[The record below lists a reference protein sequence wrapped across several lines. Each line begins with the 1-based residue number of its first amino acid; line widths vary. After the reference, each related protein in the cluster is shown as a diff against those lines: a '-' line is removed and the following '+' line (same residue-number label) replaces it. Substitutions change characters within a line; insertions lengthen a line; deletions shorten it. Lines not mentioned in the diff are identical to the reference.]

1 MQLSMHTSN
10 HDQSSIGSFCSVA
23 DNTITTVQATYTLRC
38 VWRERMI
45 EDNDILVYRL
55 AAGCDLSDVEEGKI
69 YTARVQ
75 GFATFGMFV
84 QLNDRIKGLVHKSNI
99 KSEHKEKDNVL
110 VRVRQIRPNGNID
123 LDELVIAVYQVQS
136 VERTSNTVRIS
147 DLSAKVGKS
156 VAIEGAVSQIKQTS
170 GPTIFTIVD
179 ESGTQNVAAFVEAGV
194 RAFPEV
200 ELEAIV
206 RVIGEVMM
214 RNNQLQ
220 IEADVIT
227 ALSGDDETTVRVRIE
242 KALDARSEP
251 ENILPLV
258 KSDVLERLRPEM
270 QKVAKII
277 RKAVFTAQ
285 PIILRHHADADG
297 ICSAVAIEQAVVS
310 LIKESGGDY
319 DADYF
324 LFKRAPS
331 KAPFY
336 EIEDITRDLDFSLK
350 DHARYGQK
358 MPLVL
363 LTDNG
368 STEEDEASYKIA
380 SVYDL
385 PFIVIDH
392 HHPDA
397 TIDKYLVA
405 HVNPYHVGG
414 DFGITAGMLGTEV
427 ARLINPK
434 VEKLIR
440 HLPAIAAVGDRSE
453 APERALYLALIRDEY
468 SEQAC
473 KDIAL
478 ALDYEQFWL
487 RFNDGREIIKDILN
501 LLGNTERHKKL
512 VNLLVEGANT
522 MIEDQM
528 NASMPHVV
536 PRVLPNEARLF
547 LLDVEIHAHKFT
559 FPPPGKTSG
568 EVHDRLC
575 KQNVGEPVVTIG
587 FGPDFAVLRSRG
599 VLMNIPRMVREL
611 HNEIPGGGISGGGH
625 LVVGSIKFVEGMR
638 TVVLEALIK
647 KIGDAQ
653 IQKS

>member
-1 MQLSMHTSN
+1 MEN
-10 HDQSSIGSFCSVA
+10 NNVI
-23 DNTITTVQATYTLRC
+23 
-38 VWRERMI
+38 
-45 EDNDILVYRL
+45 VYRL
-55 AAGCDLSDVEEGKI
+55 GAGCDLSDIEEGKT
-69 YTARVQ
+69 YQAKVQ
-75 GFATFGMFV
+75 GFATFGMFA
-84 QLNDRIKGLVHKSNI
+84 QMNDRIKGLVHKSNI
-99 KSEHKEKDNVL
+99 RAEHKERDPIL

-123 LDELVIAVYQVQS
+123 LEEVLIQVYQVQNVDRKS
-136 VERTSNTVRIS
+136 TTVSIA
-147 DLSAKVGKS
+147 DLSAKVGKT
-156 VAIEGAVSQIKQTS
+156 VAIEGEIAQIKQTS

-179 ESGTQNVAAFVEAGV
+179 ETGTQNAAAFVEAGV
-194 RAFPEV
+194 RAYPEAG
-200 ELEAIV
+200 LDDIV
-206 RVIGEVMM
+206 KIIGEVMM

-220 IEADVIT
+220 IEVDS
-227 ALSGDDETTVRVRIE
+227 LSVLTDEDAANVRIRIE

-251 ENILPLV
+251 EDIPLLV
-258 KSDVLERLRPEM
+258 HSEVMENLRPEM
-270 QKVAKII
+270 KKIAKII
-277 RKAVFTAQ
+277 RKAVFVSQ

-297 ICSAVAIEQAVVS
+297 ICSAVAIEQAVVG
-310 LIKESGGDY
+310 LIKESGGDF
-319 DADYF
+319 DADHF

-350 DHARYGQK
+350 DHIRYGQK

-368 STEEDEASYKIA
+368 STEEDEPAYKIA
-380 SVYDL
+380 SVYDI
-385 PFIVIDH
+385 PFVVIDH
-392 HHPDA
+392 HHPDV
-397 TIDKYLVA
+397 TIDKYLKA

-434 VEKLIR
+434 VERLIR
-440 HLPAIAAVGDRSE
+440 HLPAVAGVGDRSE
-453 APERALYLALIRDEY
+453 APERTLFLDLVRDQYPETV
-468 SEQAC
+468 C

-501 LLGNTERHKKL
+501 LTGHPDRHKKL
-512 VNLLVEGANT
+512 VALLVEGANT

-528 NASMPHVV
+528 SACMPHVV
-536 PRVLPNEARLF
+536 PRVLKNDARLF
-547 LLDVEIHAHKFT
+547 LIDVEIHAHKFT

-575 KQNVGEPVVTIG
+575 RQNARTPVVTIG

-599 VLMNIPRMVREL
+599 VFMNIPKMVREL
-611 HNEIPGGGISGGGH
+611 RNEIPGGGISGGGH

-638 TVVLEALIK
+638 DVVLEALIG
-647 KIGDAQ
+647 KISDAE
-653 IQKS
+653 IQK

>member
-1 MQLSMHTSN
+1 MQN
-10 HDQSSIGSFCSVA
+10 
-23 DNTITTVQATYTLRC
+23 
-38 VWRERMI
+38 
-45 EDNDILVYRL
+45 NDVNDVLVYRL
-55 AAGCDLSDVEEGKI
+55 GTGCDLADVEEGNVYQGK
-69 YTARVQ
+69 VQ
-75 GFATFGMFV
+75 GFANFGMFV
-84 QLNDRIKGLVHKSNI
+84 QLNDRIKGLVHKSNM
-99 KSEHKEKDNVL
+99 KGDHKERDAIL

-123 LDELVIAVYQVQS
+123 LEEVQIQVYQVQN
-136 VERTSNTVRIS
+136 VERKSTTVRIAE
-147 DLSAKVGKS
+147 LSGKVGKT
-156 VAIEGAVSQIKQTS
+156 VAIEGEIAQIKQTS
-170 GPTIFTIVD
+170 GPTIFTVID
-179 ESGTQNVAAFVEAGV
+179 ESGTQNAAAFIEAGV
-194 RAFPEV
+194 RAYPEA
-200 ELEAIV
+200 ELNNIV
-206 RVIGEVMM
+206 RIIGEVMM

-220 IEADVIT
+220 IEVDV
-227 ALSGDDETTVRVRIE
+227 LSVLSEDESAAVRQRIE

-251 ENILPLV
+251 ETIPLLV
-258 KSDVLERLRPEM
+258 QSDVMERLRPEM
-270 QKVAKII
+270 KKIAKII
-277 RKAVFTAQ
+277 RKAVFTSQ

-297 ICSAVAIEQAVVS
+297 ICSAVAIEQAVVA
-310 LIKESGGDY
+310 LIRESGGDY

-350 DHARYGQK
+350 DHIRYGQK

-368 STEEDEASYKIA
+368 STEEDEPAYKIA
-380 SVYDL
+380 SVYDI
-385 PFIVIDH
+385 PFVVIDH

-397 TIDKYLVA
+397 TIDKYLLA

-434 VEKLIR
+434 VEPLIR
-440 HLPAIAAVGDRSE
+440 HLPAVAGVGDRSE
-453 APERALYLALIRDEY
+453 APERARFLALVRDDY
-468 SEQAC
+468 PEQVC

-487 RFNDGREIIKDILN
+487 RFNDGREIVKDILN
-501 LLGNTERHKKL
+501 ITGKTERHQRL
-512 VNLLVEGANT
+512 VSLLVEGANT

-528 NASMPHVV
+528 SACMPHVV
-536 PRVLPNEARLF
+536 PRLLKNEANLF
-547 LLDVEIHAHKFT
+547 LIDVEIHAHKFT

-575 KQNVGEPVVTIG
+575 RQNAGKPVVTIG

-611 HNEIPGGGISGGGH
+611 RNEIPGGGISGGGH

-638 TVVLEALIK
+638 DVVLEALIQ
-647 KIGDAQ
+647 KIADAE
-653 IQKS
+653 IQK

>member
-1 MQLSMHTSN
+1 MQN
-10 HDQSSIGSFCSVA
+10 
-23 DNTITTVQATYTLRC
+23 
-38 VWRERMI
+38 
-45 EDNDILVYRL
+45 NDVNDVLVYRL
-55 AAGCDLSDVEEGKI
+55 GAGCDLAEVEEGKI
-69 YTARVQ
+69 YQGKVQ
-75 GFATFGMFV
+75 GFANFGMFV

-99 KSEHKEKDNVL
+99 KADHKERDSIL

-123 LDELVIAVYQVQS
+123 LEEIQIQVYQVQNI
-136 VERTSNTVRIS
+136 ERKSTTVRIA
-147 DLSAKVGKS
+147 DLSTKVGKT
-156 VAIEGAVSQIKQTS
+156 VAVEGEVAQIKQTS

-179 ESGTQNVAAFVEAGV
+179 ETGTQNAAAFVEAGV
-194 RAFPEV
+194 RAFPEA
-200 ELEAIV
+200 ELGNIV
-206 RVIGEVMM
+206 RVVGEVMM
-214 RNNQLQ
+214 RNSQLQ
-220 IEADVIT
+220 IEVD
-227 ALSGDDETTVRVRIE
+227 ALTILSEEESVLVRGRIE
-242 KALDARSEP
+242 KALDARAEP
-251 ENILPLV
+251 ENIPLLI
-258 KSDVLERLRPEM
+258 KSEVMENLRPDM
-270 QKVAKII
+270 RKIAKII
-277 RKAVFTAQ
+277 RKALFTSQ

-310 LIKESGGDY
+310 LIRESGGDF

-324 LFKRAPS
+324 MFKRAPS

-350 DHARYGQK
+350 DHIRFGQK
-358 MPLVL
+358 MPLVI

-368 STEEDEASYKIA
+368 STEEDEPSYKIA
-380 SVYDL
+380 SVYDI

-397 TIDKYLVA
+397 TIDKYLLA

-434 VEKLIR
+434 VEPVIR
-440 HLPAIAAVGDRSE
+440 HLPAVAGVGDRSE
-453 APERALYLALIRDEY
+453 APERALFLALVRDQY
-468 SEQAC
+468 PEQAC

-501 LLGNTERHKKL
+501 LTGKPERHKKL
-512 VNLLVEGANT
+512 VALLVDGANT

-528 NASMPHVV
+528 SACMPHVV
-536 PRVLPNEARLF
+536 PRVLANDAHLF
-547 LLDVEIHAHKFT
+547 LIDVEIHAHKFT

-575 KQNVGEPVVTIG
+575 RQNAGKPVVTIG

-611 HNEIPGGGISGGGH
+611 RVEIPGGGISGGGH

-638 TVVLEALIK
+638 EVVLEALIK
-647 KIGDAQ
+647 KIADAQ
-653 IQKS
+653 VQNL

>member
-1 MQLSMHTSN
+1 MQN
-10 HDQSSIGSFCSVA
+10 
-23 DNTITTVQATYTLRC
+23 
-38 VWRERMI
+38 
-45 EDNDILVYRL
+45 NDVNDVLVYRL
-55 AAGCDLSDVEEGKI
+55 GTGCDLADVAEGNMYQGK
-69 YTARVQ
+69 VQ
-75 GFATFGMFV
+75 GFANFGMFV
-84 QLNDRIKGLVHKSNI
+84 QLNDRIKGLVHKSNM
-99 KSEHKEKDNVL
+99 KGEHKERDSIL

-123 LDELVIAVYQVQS
+123 LEEVTIQVYQVQN
-136 VERTSNTVRIS
+136 VERKSTTVRIAE
-147 DLSAKVGKS
+147 LSSKVGKT
-156 VAIEGAVSQIKQTS
+156 VAIEGEIAQIKQTS

-179 ESGTQNVAAFVEAGV
+179 ETGTQNVAAFIVAGV
-194 RAFPEV
+194 RAYPEA
-200 ELEAIV
+200 ELGDIV
-206 RVIGEVMM
+206 KVIGEVMM

-220 IEADVIT
+220 IEADMLTIH
-227 ALSGDDETTVRVRIE
+227 SEDEAADVRARIE
-242 KALDARSEP
+242 KALDVRSEP
-251 ENILPLV
+251 EDIPLLI
-258 KSDVLERLRPEM
+258 KSDVMERLRPEM
-270 QKVAKII
+270 KKVAKII
-277 RKAVFTAQ
+277 RKAVFTSQ

-297 ICSAVAIEQAVVS
+297 ICSAVAIEQAVVA
-310 LIKESGGDY
+310 LIRESGGDF
-319 DADYF
+319 DSDYF

-336 EIEDITRDLDFSLK
+336 EIEDITRDLDFSTK
-350 DHARYGQK
+350 DHIRFGQK

-368 STEEDEASYKIA
+368 STEEDEPAYKIA
-380 SVYDL
+380 SVYDI
-385 PFIVIDH
+385 PFVVIDH

-397 TIDKYLVA
+397 TIDKYLLA

-434 VEKLIR
+434 VEPLIR
-440 HLPAIAAVGDRSE
+440 HLPAVAGVGDRSE
-453 APERALYLALIRDEY
+453 APERALFLTLVRDQYPE
-468 SEQAC
+468 EAC

-487 RFNDGREIIKDILN
+487 RFNDGREIVKDILN
-501 LLGNTERHKKL
+501 ITGNTERHKKL
-512 VNLLVEGANT
+512 IRLLVDGANT

-528 NASMPHVV
+528 SACMPHVV
-536 PRVLPNEARLF
+536 NRVLKNDARLF
-547 LLDVEIHAHKFT
+547 LIDVEIHAHKFT

-575 KQNVGEPVVTIG
+575 KQNAGKAVVTIG

-638 TVVLEALIK
+638 DVVLEALIQ
-647 KIGDAQ
+647 KIADAD
-653 IQKS
+653 IQKL

>member
-1 MQLSMHTSN
+1 MESDS
-10 HDQSSIGSFCSVA
+10 
-23 DNTITTVQATYTLRC
+23 
-38 VWRERMI
+38 
-45 EDNDILVYRL
+45 DIIVYRL
-55 AAGCDLSDVEEGKI
+55 AAGCDLSDVEEGKT
-69 YTARVQ
+69 YLGKVQ

-84 QLNDRIKGLVHKSNI
+84 QLNDRIKGLVHKTSV
-99 KSEHKEKDNVL
+99 KAEHKEKDSVL

-123 LDELVIAVYQVQS
+123 LEEMLIQIYQVQQI
-136 VERTSNTVRIS
+136 ERTSTTVRIA
-147 DLSAKVGKS
+147 DLKTKQGKT
-156 VAIEGAVSQIKQTS
+156 VAIEGEVAQIKQTS

-194 RAFPEV
+194 RAYPEI
-200 ELEAIV
+200 ELNMIV
-206 RVIGEVMM
+206 KVIGEVMM

-220 IEADVIT
+220 IEADAVS
-227 ALSGDDETTVRVRIE
+227 ALAGDEEGAVRTRIE
-242 KALDARSEP
+242 QALDARAEP
-251 ENILPLV
+251 EIIKPLV
-258 KSDVLERLRPEM
+258 KSDVLDALMPEM
-270 QKVAKII
+270 RKVAKII
-277 RKAVFTAQ
+277 RKAIFTAQ

-310 LIKESGGDY
+310 LIKESGGDF

-336 EIEDITRDLDFSLK
+336 EIEDITRDLDFALK
-350 DHARYGQK
+350 DHARFGQK
-358 MPLVL
+358 MPLVI

-380 SVYDL
+380 SVYDI
-385 PFIVIDH
+385 PFVVIDH

-397 TIDKYLVA
+397 TIDKYLVG

-414 DFGITAGMLGTEV
+414 DFGVTAGMLGTEV
-427 ARLINPK
+427 ARLINPR
-434 VEKLIR
+434 VEPLIK
-440 HLPAIAAVGDRSE
+440 HLPAIAGVGDRSE
-453 APERALYLALIRDEY
+453 APERALYLALIRDQY

-473 KDIAL
+473 KNIAL

-487 RFNDGREIIKDILN
+487 RFNDGREIVKDILN
-501 LLGNTERHKKL
+501 LLGNRERHEKL
-512 VNLLVEGANT
+512 VGLLVEGANA

-528 NASMPHVV
+528 SACMPHVV
-536 PRVLPNEARLF
+536 SRVLPNAAHLF
-547 LLDVEIHAHKFT
+547 LIDVEIHAHKFT

-568 EVHDRLC
+568 EVHDILC
-575 KQNVGEPVVTIG
+575 KQNEGKPVVTIG

-599 VLMNIPRMVREL
+599 VHMNIPRMVRDL

-638 TVVLEALIK
+638 EVVLDALIK
-647 KIGDAQ
+647 KIGDAPVQ
-653 IQKS
+653 QP

>member
-1 MQLSMHTSN
+1 MES
-10 HDQSSIGSFCSVA
+10 
-23 DNTITTVQATYTLRC
+23 
-38 VWRERMI
+38 
-45 EDNDILVYRL
+45 DIVVYRL
-55 AAGCDLSDVEEGKI
+55 SAGCDLSDVEEGKI
-69 YTARVQ
+69 YQGKVQ

-84 QLNDRIKGLVHKSNI
+84 QLNDRIKGLVHKTSM
-99 KSEHKEKDNVL
+99 KAEHKEKDSVL

-123 LDELVIAVYQVQS
+123 LEEQLIQVYQVQQ
-136 VERTSNTVRIS
+136 VERKSTTVRIS
-147 DLSAKVGKS
+147 DLGTKQGKT
-156 VAIEGAVSQIKQTS
+156 VAIEGEVAQIKQTS

-194 RAFPEV
+194 RAYPEV
-200 ELEAIV
+200 ELNMIV
-206 RVIGEVMM
+206 KVIGEVMM

-220 IEADVIT
+220 IEADAVT
-227 ALSGDDETTVRVRIE
+227 ALADEEEKTVRVRIE
-242 KALDARSEP
+242 KALDERAEP
-251 ENILPLV
+251 ENIRPMV
-258 KSDVLERLRPEM
+258 KSDVLDSLMPEM
-270 QKVAKII
+270 RKVAKII
-277 RKAVFTAQ
+277 RRAVFTAQ

-310 LIKESGGDY
+310 LIRESGGDF
-319 DADYF
+319 DADYY

-336 EIEDITRDLDFSLK
+336 EIEDITRDLDFALK
-350 DHARYGQK
+350 DHARFGQK
-358 MPLVL
+358 LPLVI

-368 STEEDEASYKIA
+368 STEEDEPSYKIA
-380 SVYDL
+380 SVYEI
-385 PFIVIDH
+385 PFVVIDH

-397 TIDKYLVA
+397 TIDKYLVG

-414 DFGITAGMLGTEV
+414 DFGVTAGMLGTEV

-434 VEKLIR
+434 VEPLIR
-440 HLPAIAAVGDRSE
+440 HLPAVAAVGDRSE
-453 APERALYLALIRDEY
+453 APERGHYLDLVRDQY
-468 SEQAC
+468 PEQAC

-487 RFNDGREIIKDILN
+487 RFNDGREIVKDVLD
-501 LLGNTERHKKL
+501 LVGSHDRHVKL
-512 VNLLVEGANT
+512 VGLLVDGANT

-528 NASMPHVV
+528 NACMPHVV
-536 PRVLPNEARLF
+536 PRVLKNEAKLF
-547 LLDVEIHAHKFT
+547 LIDVEIHAHKFT

-575 KQNVGEPVVTIG
+575 RQNEGKPVVTIG

-599 VLMNIPRMVREL
+599 VHMNIPRMVREL

-638 TVVLEALIK
+638 EPVLEALIA
-647 KIGDAQ
+647 KIAEAPVQ
-653 IQKS
+653 Q

>member
-1 MQLSMHTSN
+1 MS
-10 HDQSSIGSFCSVA
+10 
-23 DNTITTVQATYTLRC
+23 
-38 VWRERMI
+38 
-45 EDNDILVYRL
+45 DNDGNDVLVYRL
-55 AAGCDLSDVEEGKI
+55 GAGCDLADIEEGKV
-69 YTARVQ
+69 YQGKVQ

-84 QLNDRIKGLVHKSNI
+84 QVNDRIKGLVHKSNI
-99 KSEHKEKDNVL
+99 KAEHKERDSIL

-123 LDELVIAVYQVQS
+123 LEEVQIQVYQVQN
-136 VERTSNTVRIS
+136 VERKSTTVRIS
-147 DLSAKVGKS
+147 DLAGKVGRT
-156 VAIEGAVSQIKQTS
+156 VAIEGEVAQIKQTS
-170 GPTIFTIVD
+170 GPTIFTVID
-179 ESGTQNVAAFVEAGV
+179 ETGTQNAAAFVEAGV
-194 RAFPEV
+194 RAYPEV
-200 ELEAIV
+200 ELENIV
-206 RVIGEVMM
+206 KVIGEVMM

-220 IEADVIT
+220 IEVDAIT
-227 ALSGDDETTVRVRIE
+227 VLTGEDSDAVKLRIE
-242 KALDARSEP
+242 KALEARSEP
-251 ENILPLV
+251 EEVQLLV
-258 KSDVLERLRPEM
+258 KSEVMEKLRPEM
-270 QKVAKII
+270 RKVAKLI
-277 RKAVFTAQ
+277 RKAVFTSQ

-310 LIKESGGDY
+310 LIRESGGDF
-319 DADYF
+319 DADYY

-350 DHARYGQK
+350 DHIRFGQK
-358 MPLVL
+358 MPLVI

-368 STEEDEASYKIA
+368 STEEDEPSYKIA
-380 SVYDL
+380 SVYDI

-397 TIDKYLVA
+397 TIDKYLLA

-434 VEKLIR
+434 VEPVIR
-440 HLPAIAAVGDRSE
+440 HLPAIAGVGDRSE
-453 APERALYLALIRDEY
+453 APERALFLALVRDQY
-468 SEQAC
+468 PEQAC

-501 LLGNTERHKKL
+501 ITGNTERHKKL
-512 VNLLVEGANT
+512 VALLVDGANT

-528 NASMPHVV
+528 STCIPHVV
-536 PRVLPNEARLF
+536 PRVLSNDAHLF
-547 LLDVEIHAHKFT
+547 LIDVEIHAHKFT

-575 KQNVGEPVVTIG
+575 RQNAGKPVVTIG

-611 HNEIPGGGISGGGH
+611 RVEIPGGGISGGGH

-638 TVVLEALIK
+638 GVVLEALIQ
-647 KIGDAQ
+647 KIADAQ
-653 IQKS
+653 VQQQIR